1 MDLFLYNDTHR
12 LWICGPCGFAVRP
25 AHLAA
30 HLANRHPKH
39 PSAATPALRRAACA
53 LMLKRPC
60 WDPAREPDR
69 PVPPP
74 PAPGSPPV
82 PGLPV
87 HPGYRCPHPDCAY
100 IVCNPESLLR
110 HRTRIHADR
119 RPRGR
124 QPPASQVS
132 PLPPYRT
139 VSCQR
144 FFPSGAGSG
153 FFQVTPPAHT
163 ERARQA
169 ATMGEVEFIR
179 RQVAGALAEDA
190 AAAEAG
196 AQQVPDP
203 DAKAPTEISPW
214 LELTRW
220 PEFLH
225 GHAFTA
231 VAPLAA
237 PPDPTAEPLLTVFS
251 ASVERLIEAAY
262 QSIKTRRI
270 NEFDQIRI
278 NSFLQRPRVW
288 DRPILIQLRPS
299 TYRAYRQVWQRLICF
314 AYRTSRP
321 NAAVQLGHQL
331 TTAQLAALDRME
343 TAAAELLS
351 LPSPPLCTPGPGA
364 ADHPPWTTGGGP
376 WVVIQTPRGG
386 SGSGPGGGPEDRA
399 APCSI

>member
-1 MDLFLYNDTHR
+1 MSDIALNLIQSYFLGKFG
-12 LWICGPCGFAVRP
+12 I
-25 AHLAA
+25 
-30 HLANRHPKH
+30 
-39 PSAATPALRRAACA
+39 
-53 LMLKRPC
+53 
-60 WDPAREPDR
+60 
-69 PVPPP
+69 
-74 PAPGSPPV
+74 
-82 PGLPV
+82 
-87 HPGYRCPHPDCAY
+87 Y
-100 IVCNPESLLR
+100 IVRNAQSLQQ
-110 HRTRIHADR
+110 HRSWIHADR

-203 DAKAPTEISPW
+203 DARAPTEISPW

-220 PEFLH
+220 PEFLR

-270 NEFDQIRI
+270 NEFDQV
-278 NSFLQRPRVW
+278 S
-288 DRPILIQLRPS
+288 
-299 TYRAYRQVWQRLICF
+299 RQASEKYIYGR
-314 AYRTSRP
+314 
-321 NAAVQLGHQL
+321 
-331 TTAQLAALDRME
+331 
-343 TAAAELLS
+343 
-351 LPSPPLCTPGPGA
+351 
-364 ADHPPWTTGGGP
+364 
-376 WVVIQTPRGG
+376 
-386 SGSGPGGGPEDRA
+386 
-399 APCSI
+399 